1 MKWTK
6 KMSSHRKPREIWAQQ
21 LSRQFNCRRRLSK
34 MRKISRRTLIMPSRQ
49 RYVFLKNFYRKCLK
63 PTIETALHLLTA
75 PQTCQFHSRQLS
87 YLDRLAS
94 RTRSCGGVLL
104 SEISSF
110 TKLLTVLE
118 DQLSEVPDY
127 KVAIKQLISLITGA
141 LLKQRT
147 SDETNFAK
155 DTIQL
160 LEKVKNDIIFAFF
173 NYF

>member
-1 MKWTK
+1 
-6 KMSSHRKPREIWAQQ
+6 MS
-21 LSRQFNCRRRLSK
+21 
-34 MRKISRRTLIMPSRQ
+34 
-49 RYVFLKNFYRKCLK
+49 
-63 PTIETALHLLTA
+63 LLTA
-75 PQTCQFHSRQLS
+75 PQTCQFTSRQLS
-87 YLDRLAS
+87 YLDRLAA

-110 TKLLTVLE
+110 TKLLSVLE
-118 DQLSEVPDY
+118 DKLSEVPDY

-160 LEKVKNDIIFAFF
+160 LEKVCKNPIFEFF
-173 NYF
+173 MLISGHDASENRRFRNAAWDNTNDRSLLVSGTA

>member
-1 MKWTK
+1 M
-6 KMSSHRKPREIWAQQ
+6 
-21 LSRQFNCRRRLSK
+21 L
-34 MRKISRRTLIMPSRQ
+34 
-49 RYVFLKNFYRKCLK
+49 FYRKILQ
-63 PTIETALHLLTA
+63 PTIETALQLLTA

-87 YLDRLAS
+87 YLDRLAA

-118 DQLSEVPDY
+118 DKLSEVPDY

-147 SDETNFAK
+147 SDETNYAK

-160 LEKVKNDIIFAFF
+160 LEKVEKHHFSRSIASI
-173 NYF
+173 

>member
-1 MKWTK
+1 M
-6 KMSSHRKPREIWAQQ
+6 
-21 LSRQFNCRRRLSK
+21 
-34 MRKISRRTLIMPSRQ
+34 
-49 RYVFLKNFYRKCLK
+49 
-63 PTIETALHLLTA
+63 
-75 PQTCQFHSRQLS
+75 
-87 YLDRLAS
+87 
-94 RTRSCGGVLL
+94 
-104 SEISSF
+104 
-110 TKLLTVLE
+110 LE

>member
-1 MKWTK
+1 
-6 KMSSHRKPREIWAQQ
+6 
-21 LSRQFNCRRRLSK
+21 
-34 MRKISRRTLIMPSRQ
+34 MPSRQ
-49 RYVFLKNFYRKCLK
+49 RYVFFIKELLSKMTSK
-63 PTIETALHLLTA
+63 PTIETALQLLTA

-118 DQLSEVPDY
+118 DKLSEVPDY

-160 LEKVKNDIIFAFF
+160 LEKVKNDIIFDFF
-173 NYF
+173 ILFRSRCF

>member
-1 MKWTK
+1 M
-6 KMSSHRKPREIWAQQ
+6 Q
-21 LSRQFNCRRRLSK
+21 
-34 MRKISRRTLIMPSRQ
+34 
-49 RYVFLKNFYRKCLK
+49 
-63 PTIETALHLLTA
+63 PTIETALQLLTA

-87 YLDRLAS
+87 YLDRLAA

-104 SEISSF
+104 SEIFSF

-118 DQLSEVPDY
+118 DKLSEVPDY

-147 SDETNFAK
+147 SDETNYAK

-160 LEKVKNDIIFAFF
+160 LEKVKKTSLFSLYRINLGHDASENRRFRNAAWNYTND
-173 NYF
+173 